1 MGKASYGMRQ
11 WKKAANYFA
20 SVLKEFRTN
29 AEAPKELK
37 RATAR
42 LAEQEHGKYD
52 FNEIFIESKR
62 ENPQFDIADYSKPI
76 EMANIPGKG
85 RGIISSKDIQKGT
98 LLTVSKSFSSGYSND
113 FDADLFNASF
123 NSGAIAHMQHELNT
137 MQNLQK
143 NPQTSKEFYDLCCG
157 DDAKQN
163 EEIPSGKKI
172 IPCIWNFGQSNPQM
186 HVKCIF

>member
-1 MGKASYGMRQ
+1 M
-11 WKKAANYFA
+11 
-20 SVLKEFRTN
+20 LKHNT
-29 AEAPKELK
+29 
-37 RATAR
+37 
-42 LAEQEHGKYD
+42 
-52 FNEIFIESKR
+52 IFL
-62 ENPQFDIADYSKPI
+62 
-76 EMANIPGKG
+76 G